1 MERSTRLTERLVIAL
16 LFAGLAACFAQESW
30 AQLDRISVSLSGGA
44 GYLPLKDWEDFATSI
59 SSSHFEKDKFGS
71 YLDLR
76 AVYHLTDRH
85 AVALNVENINTSAS
99 LYHAMALTG
108 PTGDTSGYASSVNTW
123 DFSAIPVGLSYE
135 FYPVRSDESTS
146 LFLGVGVS
154 YFFSELEY
162 KSWFLH
168 DGFFGDL
175 GSKGTRDGEG
185 YGVHAYVGVQSQL
198 TEQLLVESRL
208 RGRYADGMAFTD
220 EERDVK
226 VEFTGM
232 DFTLGLGWRF

>member
-1 MERSTRLTERLVIAL
+1 MHGLNRATGRMILVCFCL
-16 LFAGLAACFAQESW
+16 GLVLCCARESM
-30 AQLDRISVSLSGGA
+30 AKAHEFSVSVSGGA
-44 GYLPLKDWEDFATSI
+44 GYLPLRDWEDFSTSI

-71 YLDLR
+71 YVDLR
-76 AVYHLTDRH
+76 AVYHLTDKH

-108 PTGDTSGYASSVNTW
+108 PTGDTSGYASSVVEW

-135 FYPVRSDESTS
+135 FYPMRSDESAS
-146 LFLGVGVS
+146 PFLGVGVS

-198 TEQLLVESRL
+198 TEQLLVVSRL
-208 RGRYADGMAFTD
+208 RCRYADGMAFTD

-226 VEFTGM
+226 VEFTGV

>member
-1 MERSTRLTERLVIAL
+1 MKRSNRLTERIVTVL
-16 LFAGLAACFAQESW
+16 LLAGLVVFFAQESA
-30 AQLDRISVSLSGGA
+30 AQHKRISVSLSGGA
-44 GYLPLKDWEDFATSI
+44 GHLPLRDWEDVFTGI

-71 YLDLR
+71 YVDLR
-76 AVYHLTDRH
+76 TVYHLTDKH

-99 LYHAMALTG
+99 VYNAMALTG

-162 KSWFLH
+162 KSWF
-168 DGFFGDL
+168 
-175 GSKGTRDGEG
+175 
-185 YGVHAYVGVQSQL
+185 
-198 TEQLLVESRL
+198 
-208 RGRYADGMAFTD
+208 
-220 EERDVK
+220 
-226 VEFTGM
+226 
-232 DFTLGLGWRF
+232 

>member
-1 MERSTRLTERLVIAL
+1 MERSTRLTERIVIAL

-168 DGFFGDL
+168 DGFFG
-175 GSKGTRDGEG
+175 EG
-185 YGVHAYVGVQSQL
+185 YGVHAYVCVQSQL
-198 TEQLLVESRL
+198 TEQLLVVSRL